1 LAKKAK
7 SPGWFCKE
15 CGHETINYL
24 GRCPACQAWS
34 SFIEQ
39 PVEIVAKG
47 VKNAVAS
54 FAINST
60 AGRAIKLSEITVS
73 QETTRFKTGFSELD
87 RVLGNGLQTGSFI
100 LIGGDPGI
108 GKSTILLQVVGNI
121 AASGKKVLY
130 VSGEES
136 LEQVKNRS
144 LRLNVNQDLLFMAET
159 DLELVLQEIERIGP
173 ELLII
178 DSIQAIH
185 LNNRE
190 SFPGSPAQIRD
201 CATLLMQLAK
211 KANITTIIVGH
222 ITKEGNIAGPKLLE
236 HMVDVVLYF
245 EGDKQNYFRMVRGVK
260 NRFGPTDEVGLFEM
274 TESGLKE
281 VANASALFLNSEDNS
296 EKRSGTVVT
305 ATLQG
310 SRVLLAEIQALVG
323 YTNYALPKRMVNGL
337 DYNRANQVTA
347 ILERKAGVSLS
358 KQDIYASV
366 VGGLAI
372 EEPAVDLALC
382 LAITSCSRNENV
394 HEGLVVFGEVGLAG
408 EIRSVTKIESR
419 LREAQRLGFTKA
431 IVPRC
436 SYANLPKNMQVMQ
449 VSRLREALNLAFAVQ
464 PPNKKE
470 AVANK
475 N

>member
-1 LAKKAK
+1 MSLKSKKGK

-15 CGHETINYL
+15 CGHESLTYL
-24 GRCPACQAWS
+24 GKCPACQTWS

-39 PVEIVAKG
+39 PTEVSGKAAK
-47 VKNAVAS
+47 NSLAS

-60 AGRAIKLSEITVS
+60 AGKAVKLSEIKITEK
-73 QETTRFKTGFSELD
+73 QTRVETGFSEFD
-87 RVLGNGLQTGSFI
+87 RVLGNGLQRGSFI

-108 GKSTILLQVVGNI
+108 GKSTLLLQVVGKI
-121 AASGKKVLY
+121 ADDKKKVLY

-136 LEQVKNRS
+136 LEQVKQRS
-144 LRLNVNQDLLFMAET
+144 LRLNVSQDLLFMAET
-159 DLELVLQEIERIGP
+159 DLESVLAEVERVEP

-185 LNNRE
+185 LNTKE

-211 KANITTIIVGH
+211 RRNITTIIVGH

-245 EGDKQNYFRMVRGVK
+245 EGDKQNYFRIVRGVK

-274 TESGLKE
+274 TESGLRE
-281 VANASALFLNSEDNS
+281 VANPSALFLSENGAK
-296 EKRSGTVVT
+296 EKRTGTVVT

-323 YTNYALPKRMVNGL
+323 YTNYAQPKRMVNGL
-337 DYNRANQVTA
+337 DYNRASQVAA
-347 ILERKAGVSLS
+347 ILERRVGVSLS

-366 VGGLAI
+366 VGGLTI
-372 EEPAVDLALC
+372 EEPGADLALC
-382 LAITSCSRNENV
+382 LAIISCSRSLNLQD
-394 HEGLVVFGEVGLAG
+394 GLVAFGEVGLAG
-408 EIRSVTKIESR
+408 EIRPVTKLEAR
-419 LREAQRLGFTKA
+419 LREAARLGFKKA
-431 IVPRC
+431 IVPC
-436 SYANLPKNMQVMQ
+436 GYLASKPEGIEVIQIK
-449 VSRLREALNLAFAVQ
+449 RLTDALKHAFQTV
-464 PPNKKE
+464 PKE
-470 AVANK
+470 AVLK